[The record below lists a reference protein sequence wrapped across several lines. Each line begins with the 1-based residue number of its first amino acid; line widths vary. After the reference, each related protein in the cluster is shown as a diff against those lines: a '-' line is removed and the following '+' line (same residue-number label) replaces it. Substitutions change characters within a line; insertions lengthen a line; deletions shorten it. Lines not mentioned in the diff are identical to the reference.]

1 MILDNPTNSI
11 SLISPQQKQEE
22 KYQQLKI
29 IKSSSIY
36 EIQQGD
42 VHYLFLLWWKWS
54 YKDAK
59 CVNICQSAKK
69 MQSAHQ
75 QICSRALSL
84 TIKSCIKVEWNGVL

>member
-29 IKSSSIY
+29 IKSSLIY

-42 VHYLFLLWWKWS
+42 LQYLFIVMEMVLQG
-54 YKDAK
+54 
-59 CVNICQSAKK
+59 CK
-69 MQSAHQ
+69 M
-75 QICSRALSL
+75 C
-84 TIKSCIKVEWNGVL
+84 